1 MESHLRTTMKAS
13 EAVKLSNQGKEDLIN
28 RYRKQNKK
36 NIELIY
42 SEIAKKCKDGGRMIR
57 VYWRYIDEASL
68 PMTDRISIELIN
80 TSIDHIA
87 EVLIHD
93 GYRIKKEHL
102 DRMIKIEW

>member
-1 MESHLRTTMKAS
+1 MKAS
-13 EAVKLSNQGKEDLIN
+13 EAAELSNQGKEGLIN

-42 SEIAKKCKDGGRMIR
+42 SEIAKKCKDGERLVR
-57 VYWRYIDEASL
+57 VYWRYTDERPL
-68 PMTDRISIELIN
+68 PKTDRICIELIN
-80 TSIDHIA
+80 TSINHII

-93 GYRIKKEHL
+93 GYRIKNQPL